1 MRIGKEY
8 KPCEV
13 KFGNGLKI
21 GEAFYYRGEYDSKEE
36 LYMKIRYI
44 EYDECHCDMVRYNAV
59 NLEDGSLTEPAEALN
74 KVFKFSGRHN
84 PDFAWTFDN
93 AVEDANYGVISELKA
108 AVVGYNN
115 TGLTQIGN

>member
-44 EYDECHCDMVRYNAV
+44 EYDECHCDMVRYNLKMV
-59 NLEDGSLTEPAEALN
+59 PLISQKMIQLSPLQTYILKKIEVYYED
-74 KVFKFSGRHN
+74 
-84 PDFAWTFDN
+84 
-93 AVEDANYGVISELKA
+93 
-108 AVVGYNN
+108 
-115 TGLTQIGN
+115 

>member
-8 KPCEV
+8 KPYEV

-21 GEAFYYRGEYDSKEE
+21 GEAFYYHGE

-59 NLEDGSLTEPAEALN
+59 NLEDGSLTF
-74 KVFKFSGRHN
+74 V
-84 PDFAWTFDN
+84 DD
-93 AVEDANYGVISELKA
+93 EDTVTIANVHIEKD
-108 AVVGYNN
+108 
-115 TGLTQIGN
+115 